1 MPLNSSNG
9 SKKRGVIMNPINRMN
24 ELLRCLLTTKNIE
37 QLYVLNKQ
45 ALDYIGVGYDVVE
58 LNRFFEKIT
67 Y

>member
-1 MPLNSSNG
+1 
-9 SKKRGVIMNPINRMN
+9 MNPINRMN
-24 ELLRCLLTTKNIE
+24 ELLRCLLTTKNLE

-58 LNRFFEKIT
+58 LNRFFEKIA